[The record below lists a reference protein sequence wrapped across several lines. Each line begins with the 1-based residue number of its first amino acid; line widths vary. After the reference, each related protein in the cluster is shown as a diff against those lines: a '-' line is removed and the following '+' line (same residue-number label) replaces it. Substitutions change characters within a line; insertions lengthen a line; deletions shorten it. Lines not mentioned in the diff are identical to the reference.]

1 MLGLLSTLP
10 LQPYEIPNIK
20 EGERPLSPDDYAT
33 LIEWMAFTWV
43 AGLIR
48 VAQTKTLAQGDVWRL
63 SPFFH
68 SRIAFQKLQKLSG
81 KNFLWRLARANSFDL
96 IIAFSLY
103 LISIC
108 LLYVQPMMMNRILI
122 TISGSASEA
131 ERREAVQFAIYSLLA
146 TILRA
151 EMDVLNLWHAR
162 RAAIRARAMIQT
174 AVYHKTLVK
183 KDRSGFV
190 AGETQNEGKDEKKK
204 DQKKVN
210 ADIGKILNLMSSDAE
225 RVSNSQ
231 MVLPFLHV
239 APFEV
244 LVATTLLYNLLGW
257 SCFAGLIVIPFASGA
272 TKLLGTR
279 NKKLTETMNNIKDKR
294 MTATNELI
302 QSIRQIKWF
311 GWETQWAD
319 KVLRI
324 RAQELSTLVKYWINN
339 IFLDL
344 VWEIAPA
351 AIAYLTFVCYI
362 KIAGHDLDVA
372 TAFTALSLLKMVENP
387 LFKVSQGVVYA
398 IFLWTS
404 VKRVQDYLVEE
415 EVPDRVTAFKS
426 VMDNSPTKLE
436 RLGFEDASFE
446 YARAEKMEKAADGE
460 HEERNAETFMLHNLD
475 VDFPLGKLSLITGAT
490 GSGKSSLL
498 LALLGELDCLS
509 GNTYLPKQPS
519 IVDENG
525 HYNGV
530 ALASQIPWLQHAS
543 IKDNILFSS
552 PYDPSRYQAV
562 LEACALFPDL
572 EMLEDGDATEIGEKG
587 VALSGGQK
595 ARVALARAFY
605 SRAQH
610 LLLDD
615 PLSAVDSHT
624 AQHIVSHFYS
634 PLLRGRTILLITHH
648 LDLCLPL
655 ASYLMS
661 EGRILSQEDLKPI
674 QALEPFVKDNG
685 QAVPGLESTLTV
697 ESPNIRTRHTT
708 SKVTTGALPP
718 KKTPRRLVEDEVKA
732 EGSVKLRI
740 YQTYLR
746 AGGWWVWGLLLLAVI
761 AGRFIALGD
770 QLFLKFWSEGYTKAS
785 QVLRSL
791 ATSRSLYHFTQTM
804 SKGWN
809 HQMLLSSLTFP
820 SPQTGGSI
828 WGSEVVDLPP
838 PYENPDIYLLI
849 YLGIKL
855 LATTA
860 GILMTVVA
868 MMATLKSARKL
879 FALALMQVVHSPV
892 RYFDTTQTGRLLS
905 RFSKDFDTVDSNL
918 SGSVRRTITNLS
930 EYLSVLG
937 IIFFVVPPFMIVA
950 VVIGFLYFRLS
961 QFYLR
966 CSREIRR
973 LESNSRSPIYS
984 QFGETLVGVITIRAF
999 SAERRF
1005 MESLYDKTDEFQ
1017 ANHYALWMSNRYLLW
1032 RFDILGAGTIFF
1044 TSVFALAG
1052 GVSAG
1057 WAALG
1062 ISSAILLSRATYW
1075 LLREYAELELD
1086 LNSVERIDEL
1096 CTLKQEPPG
1105 TIEGHR
1111 PPAYWPSD
1119 KGALIVEDLT
1129 IKYAPE
1135 LDPVLK
1141 QLSFTINPQEKVGV
1155 VGRTGSGKST
1165 LALSILRFTDPS
1177 GGRIILDGIDITT
1190 IGVQDLRT
1198 KITLIPQDPAL
1209 FSGTIR
1215 SNLDPFEQHTDA
1227 ECWEALR
1234 RVGLISSESTRT
1246 SSPSSASSIDAT
1258 TLQDSVGSLVVSLTS
1273 KRLDVKSLSD
1283 PVSQGG
1289 LNMSAGQR
1297 QLMSLARALLRNTN
1311 IILMDEA
1318 TASVDQETDWRIQST
1333 IQTEFSESMVLTIA
1347 HRLKTVIMYDRILV
1361 LSRGEVAE
1369 FDTPANL
1376 LDNEEG
1382 IFYDMCKRSA
1392 DWEIL
1397 KEMAKK

>member
-1 MLGLLSTLP
+1 MTKAEPTSILTYLGAGWTLCSIIYHLSFPLLPSFVRRHVHKLYYPFHSFISVHDIPEDQQPGGPPSSRVLRVYPTWKYVSWIVLNVFEIGTWGYQSITISLSNKYVDVPAIFETLIWAYSLFRLVRKKPSTPPYSLFAIYIFLLAKSILNLRQWILTLAPNHEQICVSDLLVLGDVVAIFGMLGLLSTLP

-415 EVPDRVTAFKS
+415 EVPDWVTAFKG
-426 VMDNSPTKLE
+426 VMDNSPTKVE
-436 RLGFEDASFE
+436 RIGFEDASFE
-446 YARAEKMEKAADGE
+446 YARAEKMEKAVDGE
-460 HEERNAETFMLHNLD
+460 HEERDAETFMLHNLD

-595 ARVALARAFY
+595 ARVTLARAFC

-655 ASYLMS
+655 ASYLVC
-661 EGRILSQEDLKPI
+661 ILI
-674 QALEPFVKDNG
+674 
-685 QAVPGLESTLTV
+685 
-697 ESPNIRTRHTT
+697 
-708 SKVTTGALPP
+708 TTGH
-718 KKTPRRLVEDEVKA
+718 K
-732 EGSVKLRI
+732 
-740 YQTYLR
+740 
-746 AGGWWVWGLLLLAVI
+746 
-761 AGRFIALGD
+761 
-770 QLFLKFWSEGYTKAS
+770 
-785 QVLRSL
+785 
-791 ATSRSLYHFTQTM
+791 
-804 SKGWN
+804 N
-809 HQMLLSSLTFP
+809 
-820 SPQTGGSI
+820 
-828 WGSEVVDLPP
+828 
-838 PYENPDIYLLI
+838 
-849 YLGIKL
+849 
-855 LATTA
+855 
-860 GILMTVVA
+860 
-868 MMATLKSARKL
+868 
-879 FALALMQVVHSPV
+879 
-892 RYFDTTQTGRLLS
+892 
-905 RFSKDFDTVDSNL
+905 
-918 SGSVRRTITNLS
+918 
-930 EYLSVLG
+930 
-937 IIFFVVPPFMIVA
+937 
-950 VVIGFLYFRLS
+950 
-961 QFYLR
+961 
-966 CSREIRR
+966 
-973 LESNSRSPIYS
+973 
-984 QFGETLVGVITIRAF
+984 
-999 SAERRF
+999 
-1005 MESLYDKTDEFQ
+1005 
-1017 ANHYALWMSNRYLLW
+1017 
-1032 RFDILGAGTIFF
+1032 
-1044 TSVFALAG
+1044 
-1052 GVSAG
+1052 
-1057 WAALG
+1057 
-1062 ISSAILLSRATYW
+1062 
-1075 LLREYAELELD
+1075 
-1086 LNSVERIDEL
+1086 
-1096 CTLKQEPPG
+1096 
-1105 TIEGHR
+1105 
-1111 PPAYWPSD
+1111 
-1119 KGALIVEDLT
+1119 
-1129 IKYAPE
+1129 
-1135 LDPVLK
+1135 
-1141 QLSFTINPQEKVGV
+1141 
-1155 VGRTGSGKST
+1155 
-1165 LALSILRFTDPS
+1165 
-1177 GGRIILDGIDITT
+1177 
-1190 IGVQDLRT
+1190 
-1198 KITLIPQDPAL
+1198 
-1209 FSGTIR
+1209 
-1215 SNLDPFEQHTDA
+1215 
-1227 ECWEALR
+1227 
-1234 RVGLISSESTRT
+1234 
-1246 SSPSSASSIDAT
+1246 
-1258 TLQDSVGSLVVSLTS
+1258 
-1273 KRLDVKSLSD
+1273 
-1283 PVSQGG
+1283 
-1289 LNMSAGQR
+1289 
-1297 QLMSLARALLRNTN
+1297 
-1311 IILMDEA
+1311 
-1318 TASVDQETDWRIQST
+1318 
-1333 IQTEFSESMVLTIA
+1333 
-1347 HRLKTVIMYDRILV
+1347 
-1361 LSRGEVAE
+1361 
-1369 FDTPANL
+1369 
-1376 LDNEEG
+1376 
-1382 IFYDMCKRSA
+1382 
-1392 DWEIL
+1392 
-1397 KEMAKK
+1397 